1 MSDRHMHRRGSVSS
15 SITEEQAYFPSSQES
30 QESQE
35 SQRSALILTTGMSQ
49 DFTELDVSTD
59 APLSRPTN
67 ILADASTAPLAILP
81 AVPAPASAATAAPAD
96 EVVQMEVPAGAVT
109 RSRSRSRTRA
119 QESSA
124 DFSIGTVCVI
134 YRPSSNRKQKVIKKF
149 ALQKTFYAYPRNA
162 TTEQKNK
169 IETRIQNDMADFVL
183 QGYEIQTHTF
193 DLPFEVEEI
202 CCVSRGYNLLPKILK
217 APRVPAT
224 VGAKR
229 KTHTSSSSSTESE
242 GSIDEIDV
250 DDDEDTRRPSRPLTR
265 TPIVAKRTRK

>member
-30 QESQE
+30 HESQE
-35 SQRSALILTTGMSQ
+35 AQRSALILTTGMSQ

-67 ILADASTAPLAILP
+67 ILAVDSTDPLAILP
-81 AVPAPASAATAAPAD
+81 APAHAAPAD
-96 EVVQMEVPAGAVT
+96 EVVQTEVPEGAVT

-124 DFSIGTVCVI
+124 DLSIGTVCVI

-149 ALQKTFYAYPRNA
+149 ALQKTFYAYPRNS